1 MSGQTRDS
9 SPPHTCWPGLCLHQV
24 FEAQAAQRPDAVAV
38 SWGAAQLTYRE
49 LNERANQLGHHLQML
64 GVGPEVLVGLHVE
77 RSLDTIIGMLG
88 ILKAGGAYVPLDP
101 AYPQERLAHML
112 QDACVPVLITQSA
125 LQPGLP
131 NHHGETIWLDRDA
144 AAIRARPG
152 TNLDAG
158 VSPDNLMY
166 VIYTSGS
173 TGRPK
178 GIMVTHAN
186 VARLFPAT
194 RPYLAFDAHD
204 TWTLFHSY
212 SFGFSVW
219 EIWGALLHGG
229 RLVIVPPAISQS
241 PGDFYTL
248 VAREQITIL
257 SQTPSAFRLFLL
269 ADAERHQQ
277 HTLHLRAIVFSGE
290 PLDPALLEAWI
301 ARHGDNQ
308 PQLVNMYAITET
320 AGEVTYRRLLGRDVR
335 DATRNVIGMP
345 LPDVQIYL
353 LDEQQ
358 QPVPTGEAGEMYVGS
373 PAVARGYLNLPE
385 LTAQKFLPDPFQDQA
400 QARMYRTGDRARYLP
415 TGELEFLGRVDAQV
429 KLRGFRIELGEIESV
444 LNRHPDV
451 QQAVVLVHMHRG
463 EKSLVAY
470 VVGSSDPAALRTYL
484 AARLPEY
491 MLPGAF
497 VPLDQFPLTPNGKVD
512 RGKLPPPDQVPAA
525 TGNTGTGSMART
537 AEEQALASI
546 WGIGA
551 EPAAPPAPPQPVT
564 PERRDVPD
572 SEPDSV
578 PDSEIEA
585 RLVQIIKDLLMIE
598 QISTTSNFFDVGANS
613 FHMVQLHARI
623 NAEFA
628 VNMSI
633 VDIFKYV
640 TIQSLAHYLQQN
652 QVDTD
657 ENQTQRQ
664 ERGKARRA
672 ARRR

>member
-1 MSGQTRDS
+1 
-9 SPPHTCWPGLCLHQV
+9 
-24 FEAQAAQRPDAVAV
+24 
-38 SWGAAQLTYRE
+38 
-49 LNERANQLGHHLQML
+49 
-64 GVGPEVLVGLHVE
+64 
-77 RSLDTIIGMLG
+77 
-88 ILKAGGAYVPLDP
+88 
-101 AYPQERLAHML
+101 
-112 QDACVPVLITQSA
+112 
-125 LQPGLP
+125 
-131 NHHGETIWLDRDA
+131 
-144 AAIRARPG
+144 
-152 TNLDAG
+152 
-158 VSPDNLMY
+158 
-166 VIYTSGS
+166 
-173 TGRPK
+173 
-178 GIMVTHAN
+178 
-186 VARLFPAT
+186 
-194 RPYLAFDAHD
+194 
-204 TWTLFHSY
+204 
-212 SFGFSVW
+212 
-219 EIWGALLHGG
+219 
-229 RLVIVPPAISQS
+229 
-241 PGDFYTL
+241 
-248 VAREQITIL
+248 
-257 SQTPSAFRLFLL
+257 
-269 ADAERHQQ
+269 
-277 HTLHLRAIVFSGE
+277 
-290 PLDPALLEAWI
+290 
-301 ARHGDNQ
+301 
-308 PQLVNMYAITET
+308 
-320 AGEVTYRRLLGRDVR
+320 
-335 DATRNVIGMP
+335 
-345 LPDVQIYL
+345 
-353 LDEQQ
+353 
-358 QPVPTGEAGEMYVGS
+358 
-373 PAVARGYLNLPE
+373 
-385 LTAQKFLPDPFQDQA
+385 
-400 QARMYRTGDRARYLP
+400 
-415 TGELEFLGRVDAQV
+415 
-429 KLRGFRIELGEIESV
+429 LGEIESV

-512 RGKLPPPDQVPAA
+512 RDKLPPPEPAPAA

-564 PERRDVPD
+564 PERRVVPD

-613 FHMVQLHARI
+613 FHMVQLHARL